1 LGGGEGRGEGT
12 KFVFFFFSTKKNSG
26 MFVLDFH
33 LFFFLKSTNLSLV
46 FGGGENF
53 AKFWTQ
59 NFKNSDRWYT
69 LQKLQYDMIYI
80 YNGLQMCSTRRMS
93 YNKNRLGDW
102 ESTCM

>member
-1 LGGGEGRGEGT
+1 
-12 KFVFFFFSTKKNSG
+12 